1 MRKIHLPARL
11 ADAAGNFAAVIKA
24 APPVPVKLADA
35 AMLAV
40 DLPEDIDVPSLAAG
54 MQALTDALTKM
65 SADMGAAEQKVGEM
79 GSDLSAAMIENGDL
93 KMQVDALR
101 DDAAVGKAHRLA
113 EVVAVAKKVGLT
125 DADVKDKDADGVR
138 AAAVARK
145 YPGAAKHL
153 DQKPVLDSMWLAIVD
168 AAGKVPAA
176 PAAAPELR
184 DRPAP
189 RTDAAGDVSPAAAA
203 APKVALVTHNYG

>member
-65 SADMGAAEQKVGEM
+65 SADMSAAEQKVGEM

-168 AAGKVPAA
+168 AAGKVPVA
-176 PAAAPELR
+176 PAAAPEPR